1 MYCIEIIFSD
11 PHLLVINKPAGL
23 LAVPGR
29 GADKAD
35 CVHTRLKES
44 FADALVVHR
53 LDQATSGLMVFA
65 RTPKAQRELGKGFA
79 AQQVSKTYLAVVNG
93 QVGLTQ
99 DWQRIDK
106 PIGADWPRR
115 PKQRIDVAGKPS
127 VTLWRSLGGGEK
139 SMTSVLELK
148 PLSGRTHQL
157 RVHLMSIGL
166 PIVGDS
172 LYSEVQ
178 AAGSLEHGEQVNSR
192 MLLHAYQLEFEHP
205 VTGETLKFVSHPEF
219 LHPRLLKSNSSECF

>member
-1 MYCIEIIFSD
+1 MFNLEIINSD
-11 PHLLVINKPAGL
+11 PHLLVVNKPAGL

-35 CVHTRLKES
+35 CVHTRLRES

-65 RTPKAQRELGKGFA
+65 RTPVVQKELGKSFA
-79 AQQVSKTYLAVVNG
+79 AQRVSKTYLAVVNG

-115 PKQRIDVAGKPS
+115 PKQKIDEAGKPS
-127 VTLWRSLGGGEK
+127 VTLWRSLGAGEE
-139 SMTSVLELK
+139 SMTSVLALK

-172 LYSEVQ
+172 LYAEVQ
-178 AAGSLEHGEQVNSR
+178 PAGPLEPAGECNSR
-192 MLLHAYQLEFEHP
+192 MLLHASQLEFEHP
-205 VTGETLKFVSHPEF
+205 VTGETLEFVSRPEF
-219 LHPRLLKSNSSECF
+219 LNPRFLEMQFS